1 MSAGNDKLE
10 RSAPGM
16 PAARCGRL
24 ASPGR
29 RGVLCGI
36 AKLPVL
42 RRVATPEMLT
52 AIAATEPILPSAAEP
67 YLWALLA
74 AGLVGVMGGFFAV
87 WFIMRQSRRL
97 AEQSAQAHLELAKR
111 EAAVAAQEMISKA
124 EEDIRNRE
132 AEMNRDFDRR
142 KIEVE
147 LMLREIRSHEESL
160 ALLDYQLE
168 QRQERLAREASAIK
182 QARDA
187 MRDLSKSLRKRLEGA
202 AHLDGEEI
210 RKQLRDE
217 VAFECQEELRALRKE
232 LIERSEQEV
241 VQEGKRILVAAM
253 QRLAGKPNNDITAT
267 IVQLPSEEMKGRIIG
282 REGRNI
288 KSFEAATG
296 CTLLIDESPQ
306 MVLISS
312 FDPVRREVAKL
323 ALEGLVKDGRI
334 HPASIEEY
342 VGRARQELDLH
353 VAQIGEE
360 AVDRLKISG
369 LHPEVIKLLGKL
381 RFRFSYTQ
389 NVLDHSIEV
398 AQLCSMLASELG
410 LEPNVAK
417 RAGLLHDIGK
427 AIEGEY
433 EGSHALIG
441 ADFVRRYGETTIV
454 VNAVAA
460 HHNEVKPET
469 IYAGLVILA
478 DAVSASRP
486 GARAE
491 SMTSYIERLGR
502 LEKLAMTMPG
512 VQQAFAI
519 QAGRE
524 VRVVVQPNVV
534 TDEQAHQLAKA
545 LRKKIE
551 EELDYPSTI
560 KITVIREQRYTETAT

>member
-1 MSAGNDKLE
+1 
-10 RSAPGM
+10 
-16 PAARCGRL
+16 
-24 ASPGR
+24 
-29 RGVLCGI
+29 
-36 AKLPVL
+36 
-42 RRVATPEMLT
+42 MLT
-52 AIAATEPILPSAAEP
+52 VIAATEPTITSAAEP

-74 AGLVGVMGGFFAV
+74 AGLVGVMGGFFGV
-87 WFIMRQSRRL
+87 WVIMRQSRRL
-97 AEQSAQAHLELAKR
+97 AEASANAHLELAKR
-111 EAAVAAQEMISKA
+111 EAAVAAQELTSKA
-124 EEDIRNRE
+124 EEEIRNRE
-132 AEMNRDFDRR
+132 AELTREFDRR

-168 QRQERLAREASAIK
+168 QRQERLAREATAVK

-187 MRDLSKSLRKRLEGA
+187 MRDLSKSLRKRLEGVA
-202 AHLDGEEI
+202 SLDGEEV
-210 RKQLRDE
+210 RKQLREE
-217 VAFECQEELRALRKE
+217 VTFECQEELRVLRKE
-232 LIERSEQEV
+232 LLERSEQDV
-241 VQEGKRILVAAM
+241 VQEAKRILVTTM
-253 QRLAGKPNNDITAT
+253 QRLASKPNNDITAT

-288 KSFEAATG
+288 KSFEAATAT
-296 CTLLIDESPQ
+296 TLLIDESPQ

-312 FDPVRREVAKL
+312 FDPVRREIAKL
-323 ALEGLVKDGRI
+323 ALESLVKDGRI

-342 VGRARQELDLH
+342 VNRARQEMDLH
-353 VAQIGEE
+353 VATIGEE

-369 LHPEVIKLLGKL
+369 LHPEVIKLLGRL
-381 RFRFSYTQ
+381 RFRFSYPQ

-398 AQLCSMLASELG
+398 AQLCSMLAAELG

-417 RAGLLHDIGK
+417 RAGLLHDVGK

-441 ADFVRRYGETTIV
+441 ADFVRRYGETAIV

-460 HHNEVKPET
+460 HHAEVKPET

-478 DAVSASRP
+478 DAISASRP

-502 LEKLAMTMPG
+502 LEKLAMGMPG

-524 VRVVVQPNVV
+524 VRVVVQPSVV
-534 TDEQAHQLAKA
+534 TDEQAHQLAKE

>member
-1 MSAGNDKLE
+1 
-10 RSAPGM
+10 
-16 PAARCGRL
+16 
-24 ASPGR
+24 
-29 RGVLCGI
+29 
-36 AKLPVL
+36 
-42 RRVATPEMLT
+42 MLT
-52 AIAATEPILPSAAEP
+52 LIAATKQLSQASEAEP
-67 YLWALLA
+67 YLWALLIGLVVGVA
-74 AGLVGVMGGFFAV
+74 AGFAAV
-87 WFIMRQSRRL
+87 WLMMRQTRRI
-97 AEQSAQAHLELAKR
+97 AEQSASAHLELAKR
-111 EAAVAAQEMISKA
+111 EAAVASQELVSKA
-124 EEDIRNRE
+124 EEQIRERE
-132 AEMNRDFDRR
+132 NELNRDLDRR

-187 MRDLSKSLRKRLEGA
+187 MRDLSKSLRKRLEGVA
-202 AHLDGEEI
+202 SLDGEEV
-210 RKQLRDE
+210 RKQLREE
-217 VAFECQEELRALRKE
+217 VIFECQDELRALRRE
-232 LIERSEQEV
+232 LLERSEQDL
-241 VQEGKRILVAAM
+241 VQEGKRILVTTM
-253 QRLAGKPNNDITAT
+253 QRLVSKPNNDITAT
-267 IVQLPSEEMKGRIIG
+267 IVQLPTEEMKGRIIG

-288 KSFEAATG
+288 KAFEAATG
-296 CTLLIDESPQ
+296 TTLLIDESPQ

-312 FDPVRREVAKL
+312 FDPVRREIAKL
-323 ALEGLVKDGRI
+323 ALEGLLKDGRI
-334 HPASIEEY
+334 HPASIEDF
-342 VGRARQELDLH
+342 VNRARADMDLH

-360 AVDRLKISG
+360 TVDRLKISG
-369 LHPEVIKLLGKL
+369 LHPESIKLLGKL

-398 AQLCSMLASELG
+398 AQLCSMLASEMG

-460 HHNEVKPET
+460 HHAEVKPET
-469 IYAGLVILA
+469 VYAGLVILA
-478 DAVSASRP
+478 DAISASRP

-502 LEKLAMTMPG
+502 LERLAMTMPG

-524 VRVVVQPNVV
+524 VRVLVQPNIV
-534 TDEQAHQLAKA
+534 TDEQAHALAKT
-545 LRKKIE
+545 LRLKIE
-551 EELDYPSTI
+551 QELDYPSTI

>member
-1 MSAGNDKLE
+1 
-10 RSAPGM
+10 
-16 PAARCGRL
+16 
-24 ASPGR
+24 
-29 RGVLCGI
+29 
-36 AKLPVL
+36 
-42 RRVATPEMLT
+42 MLT
-52 AIAATEPILPSAAEP
+52 VIAAITKPALTSNAAEP

-74 AGLVGVMGGFFAV
+74 AGLAGVMGGFFGV

-97 AEQSAQAHLELAKR
+97 AEQSAASHLELAKR
-111 EAAVAAQEMISKA
+111 EAAVAAQEMIGKA
-124 EEDIRNRE
+124 EEDIRGRE

-142 KIEVE
+142 KIEIE

-168 QRQERLAREASAIK
+168 QRQERLAREAGAIK

-187 MRDLSKSLRKRLEGA
+187 MRDLSKSLRKRLEGVA
-202 AHLDGEEI
+202 SLDGEEV
-210 RKQLRDE
+210 RKQLREE
-217 VAFECQEELRALRKE
+217 VVFECQEELRALRKE
-232 LIERSEQEV
+232 LLERSEQEV
-241 VQEGKRILVAAM
+241 VQEGKRILIATM
-253 QRLAGKPNNDITAT
+253 QRLASKPNNDLTAT

-288 KSFEAATG
+288 KSFEAATAT
-296 CTLLIDESPQ
+296 TLLIDESPQ

-312 FDPVRREVAKL
+312 FDPVRREIAKL
-323 ALEGLVKDGRI
+323 ALESLVKDGRI
-334 HPASIEEY
+334 HPASIEEF
-342 VGRARQELDLH
+342 VNRARADMDLH

-369 LHPEVIKLLGKL
+369 LHPEIIKLLGRL

-427 AIEGEY
+427 SIEGEY

-441 ADFVRRYGETTIV
+441 ADFIRRYGETTIV

-460 HHNEVKPET
+460 HHAEVKPET

-478 DAVSASRP
+478 DAISASRP

-491 SMTSYIERLGR
+491 PMTSYIERLGR

-534 TDEQAHQLAKA
+534 TDEQAHLLAKN
-545 LRKKIE
+545 LRQKIE

>member
-1 MSAGNDKLE
+1 
-10 RSAPGM
+10 
-16 PAARCGRL
+16 
-24 ASPGR
+24 
-29 RGVLCGI
+29 
-36 AKLPVL
+36 
-42 RRVATPEMLT
+42 MLT
-52 AIAATEPILPSAAEP
+52 FIAATKPMLTSSAAEP

-74 AGLVGVMGGFFAV
+74 AGLVGVMGGFFGV

-97 AEQSAQAHLELAKR
+97 AEQSAASHLELAKR
-111 EAAVAAQEMISKA
+111 EAAVAAQELISKA
-124 EEDIRNRE
+124 EEDIRGRE

-142 KIEVE
+142 KIEIE

-187 MRDLSKSLRKRLEGA
+187 MRDLSKSLRKRLEGVA
-202 AHLDGEEI
+202 SLDGEEI
-210 RKQLRDE
+210 RKQLREE
-217 VAFECQEELRALRKE
+217 VIFECQEELRALRKD
-232 LIERSEQEV
+232 LMERSEQDL
-241 VQEGKRILVAAM
+241 VQEGKRILVATM
-253 QRLAGKPNNDITAT
+253 QRLASKPNNDITAT

-288 KSFEAATG
+288 KSFEAATAT
-296 CTLLIDESPQ
+296 TLLIDESPQ

-312 FDPVRREVAKL
+312 FDPVRREIAKL
-323 ALEGLVKDGRI
+323 ALESLVKDGRI
-334 HPASIEEY
+334 HPASIEEF
-342 VGRARQELDLH
+342 VNRARQDMDLH

-369 LHPEVIKLLGKL
+369 LHPEIIKLLGRL

-398 AQLCSMLASELG
+398 AQLCAMLASELG

-427 AIEGEY
+427 AIEGDY
-433 EGSHALIG
+433 EGSHATIG
-441 ADFVRRYGETTIV
+441 ADFVRRHGETAIV

-460 HHNEVKPET
+460 HHEEVKAET
-469 IYAGLVILA
+469 VYAGLVILA
-478 DAVSASRP
+478 DTISAVRP

-491 SMTSYIERLGR
+491 SMHTYIQRLDR
-502 LEKLAMTMPG
+502 LEKLAAGIEG

-524 VRVVVQPNVV
+524 VRVIVNPQKVD
-534 TDEQAHQLAKA
+534 DERAREISRV
-545 LRKKIE
+545 LRQKIE
-551 EELDYPSTI
+551 EELQYPSTI
-560 KITVIREQRYTETAT
+560 KVTVIRETRFTETAV